1 MWLTMALGSL
11 ARLFVYSMAVDG
23 PIRKDVTDTPGS
35 NQPGY
40 LAGSKALD
48 SLDKLFTST
57 ESFFHPSNSGPW
69 SVFVGVRFHN
79 YRTGLTLSH
88 S

>member
-1 MWLTMALGSL
+1 
-11 ARLFVYSMAVDG
+11 MAVDG
-23 PIRKDVTDTPGS
+23 PVRKDATDTPGS
-35 NQPGY
+35 SEPGY

-57 ESFFHPSNSGPW
+57 ESFFHPSNFGPW
-69 SVFVGVRFHN
+69 SMLVSAPSRIL
-79 YRTGLTLSH
+79 GLTSHLSH